1 MTINGVAHS
10 HPFFSAFCV
19 YNRVMNKNLHIE
31 HPEDTILTGD
41 PGFFAALNETPNL
54 SVKIDGAPA
63 IVWGTNPANGRFFV
77 GTKSVFNKVK
87 IKINHSHAE
96 IDQNHVGEVATIL
109 HACLDWLP
117 HTVNVYQGDFIG
129 FGGSDEYTPNTI
141 TYRFPEV
148 VTEKIIVAPHTTYKC
163 DKDLRD
169 AVAYP
174 IAFGALSSREFSCRF
189 VQPEAG
195 TFSGYVGQL
204 DKEFELPPVVD
215 MINELIPTV
224 DFATDKEAAQIKK
237 NVNQSLREGYPLTN
251 DDFLGKES
259 LMHLYGLVIYLKE
272 ELLAQCRQLNGPE
285 AYLNGEMINAE
296 GYVMWS
302 QFGTFKLVNRQLF
315 SVANFANTKFK
326 QACAA

>member
-1 MTINGVAHS
+1 M
-10 HPFFSAFCV
+10 
-19 YNRVMNKNLHIE
+19 
-31 HPEDTILTGD
+31 
-41 PGFFAALNETPNL
+41 
-54 SVKIDGAPA
+54 
-63 IVWGTNPANGRFFV
+63 
-77 GTKSVFNKVK
+77 
-87 IKINHSHAE
+87 
-96 IDQNHVGEVATIL
+96 
-109 HACLDWLP
+109 
-117 HTVNVYQGDFIG
+117 
-129 FGGSDEYTPNTI
+129 
-141 TYRFPEV
+141 
-148 VTEKIIVAPHTTYKC
+148 
-163 DKDLRD
+163 RD

-174 IAFGALSSREFSCRF
+174 LPSYALASREFSCRF

-224 DFATDKEAAQIKK
+224 DFATDKEAKQIKQ
-237 NVNQSLREGYPLTN
+237 NVNRSLREGYPLTN

-272 ELLAQCRQLNGPE
+272 ELLSQCRQLNGPE

-315 SVANFANTKFK
+315 SVANFANSKFSK
-326 QACAA
+326 VTENQLSTIS